1 MFLRILI
8 ESQWNLN
15 DNTSGRRMA
24 EDTILI
30 ESQWNLNTDSDLVR
44 KIDGN
49 TY

>member
-1 MFLRILI
+1 
-8 ESQWNLN
+8 
-15 DNTSGRRMA
+15 MA